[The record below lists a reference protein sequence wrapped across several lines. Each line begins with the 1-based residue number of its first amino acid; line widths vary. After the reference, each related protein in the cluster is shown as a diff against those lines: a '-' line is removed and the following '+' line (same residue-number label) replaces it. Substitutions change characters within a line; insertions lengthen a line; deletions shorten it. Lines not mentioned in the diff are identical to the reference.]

1 MDSNWNIN
9 IARKIYGLENYVRE
23 SYINVDE
30 EGYLYINV
38 NNKKIRV
45 KELMDNL
52 KLDIAYIRILP
63 AIGKTMDMVYT
74 AFKTIAE
81 GLGYTGGFQPVFP
94 MKVNPTPIVIE
105 AIFEYGEKYKWGFN
119 TGSIGE
125 VRTLIKLAEK
135 YQPRILIYDG
145 VVTENVVQELLKL
158 YRLGWRIFVDI
169 ESENDL
175 EVLSKYPQLEIGIR
189 VKPIVKL
196 HGKWSGS
203 VGLGSKFGVT
213 TNALV
218 KLKTDY
224 KFITERASLLHMH
237 PGSQLYKIQDL
248 KNYFVEVRQ
257 VYNELKQLGFEN
269 IQIVDPGG
277 GMAYPYI
284 DARDGEEESPDYTVT
299 DYFKEL
305 LNTMISI
312 TPNPI
317 LVFEGGR
324 FIVSSHRIVA
334 TKVVDVRTYS
344 AVHALREQ
352 VADVKEFN
360 NLEEVKL
367 FLDKIEKLIHDIRS
381 APQLENGR
389 RELYEELVAMLR
401 EDLPSRVMELVK
413 TGRIKIED
421 LVKDQKIFRLITSP
435 TKRFV
440 LNMSIFADIPD
451 AVLVD
456 QYFQPLPAQRLNEP
470 PHVLASLS
478 DLTCDSMGEIKL
490 FISDGRKLQ
499 LDSPIFTLLDGKLI
513 GIPGYKIK
521 IRGVPL
527 HLPSK
532 HENYYVVFLDTGAY
546 QDPLAMKHNLI
557 YGAPEVII
565 REKNGEISIELV
577 RHEELYT

>member
-1 MDSNWNIN
+1 
-9 IARKIYGLENYVRE
+9 
-23 SYINVDE
+23 
-30 EGYLYINV
+30 
-38 NNKKIRV
+38 
-45 KELMDNL
+45 
-52 KLDIAYIRILP
+52 
-63 AIGKTMDMVYT
+63 
-74 AFKTIAE
+74 
-81 GLGYTGGFQPVFP
+81 
-94 MKVNPTPIVIE
+94 
-105 AIFEYGEKYKWGFN
+105 
-119 TGSIGE
+119 
-125 VRTLIKLAEK
+125 
-135 YQPRILIYDG
+135 
-145 VVTENVVQELLKL
+145 
-158 YRLGWRIFVDI
+158 
-169 ESENDL
+169 
-175 EVLSKYPQLEIGIR
+175 
-189 VKPIVKL
+189 
-196 HGKWSGS
+196 
-203 VGLGSKFGVT
+203 
-213 TNALV
+213 
-218 KLKTDY
+218 
-224 KFITERASLLHMH
+224 
-237 PGSQLYKIQDL
+237 
-248 KNYFVEVRQ
+248 
-257 VYNELKQLGFEN
+257 
-269 IQIVDPGG
+269 
-277 GMAYPYI
+277 
-284 DARDGEEESPDYTVT
+284 
-299 DYFKEL
+299 
-305 LNTMISI
+305 
-312 TPNPI
+312 
-317 LVFEGGR
+317 
-324 FIVSSHRIVA
+324 
-334 TKVVDVRTYS
+334 
-344 AVHALREQ
+344 
-352 VADVKEFN
+352 
-360 NLEEVKL
+360 L